1 MKKSEKIIG
10 AVLTMV
16 IGILLIAMKDNFIG
30 ILMSIAGICLIVL
43 GVIDLINGEVPP
55 AVVKF
60 VVGALVILCGWVLV
74 EAVLYIL
81 SAILLIFGIL
91 LLYDMLKKK
100 SACDTLLHTVLDYAV
115 PVLCILIGGLL
126 LCHQALALEFIFVAS
141 GILALVEGGVLLF
154 NTLTEE

>member
-16 IGILLIAMKDNFIG
+16 VGVLLIAMKDNFIG

-55 AVVKF
+55 AIVKF
-60 VVGALVILCGWVLV
+60 VVGALVIICGWVLV
-74 EAVLYIL
+74 EAVLYIV

-91 LLYDMLKKK
+91 FLYDMLKKK
-100 SACDTLLHTVLDYAV
+100 YACDTPFHTALSYAV
-115 PVLCILIGGLL
+115 PVLCVLIGGVLL
-126 LCHQALALEFIFVAS
+126 LHQALAIELIFIVS
-141 GILALVEGGVLLF
+141 GILALIEGGLLLF
-154 NTLTEE
+154 NALNEE